1 VNMIKASVAYADR
14 RLPRGVAHLCLQF
27 IIWMAFYFAYNITRG
42 LADRDIPDAFANGEW
57 IAHTEDR
64 LGTLFEPSLQRV
76 LELAPFL
83 TTLTIWTYWL
93 SQFVIVGLMLF
104 WVYFR
109 HHNRF
114 AFFRNWLFL
123 ANMAA
128 LVCYVLVPTAPPR
141 MLPHWGF
148 TDTLNGSSSVN
159 HGTVDGLANQFAAM
173 PSLHAMDALIVGVV
187 MFALVRSPLA
197 KALWLAWPVWVSFAI
212 MATAN
217 HYWLDIA
224 ASVAIAALVA
234 VALRPRRA
242 LLALPFVGRR
252 AELVRGEI

>member
-1 VNMIKASVAYADR
+1 MNRIHAVVASADR

-27 IIWMAFYFAYNITRG
+27 ILWMGFYFAYNITRG
-42 LADRDIPDAFANGEW
+42 LADRDIPGAFANSEW
-57 IAHTEDR
+57 IARTENR
-64 LGTLFEPSLQRV
+64 LGTLFEPSLQQV
-76 LELAPFL
+76 LEWAPFL
-83 TTLTIWTYWL
+83 TTLTIWTYWF
-93 SQFVIVGLMLF
+93 SQFIVVGVVLF

-109 HHNRF
+109 HNERF

-123 ANMAA
+123 ANVVG

-148 TDTLNGSSSVN
+148 TDTLNGSSTVN

-187 MFALVRSPLA
+187 MFTVVRSPIA

-217 HYWLDIA
+217 HYWFDIA
-224 ASVAIAALVA
+224 ASVAIAAA
-234 VALRPRRA
+234 VAAVLRPRKVLA
-242 LLALPFVGRR
+242 ALPFVGRR
-252 AELVRGEI
+252 ADLARSEI